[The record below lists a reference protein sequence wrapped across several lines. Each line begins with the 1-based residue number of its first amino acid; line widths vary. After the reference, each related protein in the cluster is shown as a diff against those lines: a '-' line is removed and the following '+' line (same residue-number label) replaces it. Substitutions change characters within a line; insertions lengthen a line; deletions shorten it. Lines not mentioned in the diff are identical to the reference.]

1 MLGSRVCET
10 FHKPA
15 SGGPVGGFFS
25 IFALRLLGGMVWFRD
40 LWKETERITESKKQ
54 EKFRI

>member
-15 SGGPVGGFFS
+15 SGGPVGVFF
-25 IFALRLLGGMVWFRD
+25 IFALRLLGGLVWFRD